1 MTGNPRNPNPLYDV
15 PPLPPGTWLDPAL
28 TIPLSGSAMSDA
40 LLTPA
45 RRAGI
50 AMFVLAAFLLAIA
63 IILFA
68 VGFTVPR
75 MLGDPNFAQAAQQWR
90 QIQAKTNM
98 TPQQVVNC
106 SFVVAAV
113 AAALLVLAP
122 FVLRGARIAIILAI
136 ILSGFLALCVV
147 MNLIGSILIG
157 QPGGAVLAAVMGAAL
172 YVLLMWLWRAR
183 GAAATLRQNWAQAQ
197 RRRWSMLEQ
206 EDGQPPGFMAYHAP
220 PHPARQTS
228 FSPTSNLRPK

>member
-1 MTGNPRNPNPLYDV
+1 MSGNPQNTDPLFDV
-15 PPLPPGTWLDPAL
+15 PPLPPGKWLDPGFA
-28 TIPLSGSAMSDA
+28 IPLRGSAMSDV

-50 AMFVLAAFLLAIA
+50 AMFVLAALLLAIA

-68 VGFTVPR
+68 VGYTVPR
-75 MLGDPNFAQAAQQWR
+75 MIADPNFAQAAEQWR

-98 TPQQVVNC
+98 KPQQVVNC
-106 SFVVAAV
+106 SFVVAGV

-136 ILSGFLALCVV
+136 ILTGFLALCVV
-147 MNLIGSILIG
+147 MNLIGSLLIG
-157 QPGGAVLAAVMGAAL
+157 QPGGAILAGIMDVAL
-172 YVLLMWLWRAR
+172 YVLLTWLWRAL
-183 GAAATLRQNWAQAQ
+183 GAATTVRQNWAQAQ
-197 RRRWSMLEQ
+197 RRRWAMLEQ
-206 EDGQPPGFMAYHAP
+206 QQSQPPGFMAYHAD
-220 PHPARQTS
+220 PHPARQAS